1 MKFRTT
7 ILITLFVLAI
17 CLAIALI
24 VFWNIYIIRDYLTIR
39 DLHTELHGST
49 KTFSAS
55 GRWIVLALG
64 IAAGVILIVALSLFF
79 AAVMRNNILKRQQ
92 RDFTNMMTHEL
103 RLPLAGIQIFA
114 QTLRQRP
121 LESEERDRFAD
132 GILSECA
139 RLGLL
144 VDQLLKIQQFEH
156 GQLLLHRQQL
166 DPAVQA
172 REFAAKWPRPVTL
185 ICEEGL
191 RIDADPLLLDMS
203 LANLVSNAE
212 KYGRG
217 STPVLTVK
225 RDPAATHMVRF
236 AVRDGGKPLDRK
248 YLKKVFQKFYR
259 VPNLT
264 TRRQGGVGL
273 GLYIVRNIAHLH
285 KGDAE
290 ARTWQ
295 DTTRVSAP
303 SAAHA
308 GAAGARDGDLRPAE
322 GNEFSFRIPLKA
334 A

>member
-1 MKFRTT
+1 MKIRT
-7 ILITLFVLAI
+7 IIYITLFVLAI

-39 DLHTELHGST
+39 DLHTELHGT
-49 KTFSAS
+49 TEDFSAR
-55 GRWIVLALG
+55 GRWLVLSLG

-79 AAVMRNNILKRQQ
+79 AAVMRSNILKRQQ

-121 LESEERDRFAD
+121 LEVEERDRFAD
-132 GILSECA
+132 GILAECT

-144 VDQLLKIQQFEH
+144 IDQLLKIQQFEH
-156 GQLLLHRQQL
+156 GQLLLHKQTL
-166 DPAVQA
+166 DAAVLA
-172 REFAAKWPRPVTL
+172 RDFAAKWPRPLVL
-185 ICEEGL
+185 ACEDGL
-191 RIDADPLLLDMS
+191 SLEADPLLLDMS

-217 STPVLTVK
+217 TTPTLSVHEDRSGTSK
-225 RDPAATHMVRF
+225 RMVRF

-248 YLKKVFQKFYR
+248 YLKKVFRKFYR

-273 GLYIVRNIAHLH
+273 GLYIVKNIAHLH
-285 KGDAE
+285 KGDAQ
-290 ARTWQ
+290 AHAWQ
-295 DTTRVSAP
+295 EPAAP
-303 SAAHA
+303 SAKN
-308 GAAGARDGDLRPAE
+308 GTPPVAE
-322 GNEFSFRIPLKA
+322 GNEFSFRIPLKPT
-334 A
+334 